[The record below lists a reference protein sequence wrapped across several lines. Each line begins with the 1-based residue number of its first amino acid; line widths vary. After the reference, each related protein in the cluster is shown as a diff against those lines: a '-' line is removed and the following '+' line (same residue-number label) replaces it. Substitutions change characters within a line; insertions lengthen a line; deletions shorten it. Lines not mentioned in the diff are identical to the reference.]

1 MSGFEIRLLLL
12 VAYNLVR
19 GNAMPNLIVDMGSQY
34 SHVIWRSVR
43 DLSREGKIVPK
54 DVSQKELSS
63 AEAIILSGG
72 PSSVTKDN
80 FHSIPNQIKKSGM
93 PILGICLGH
102 QLIAHSLGGKVVKGK
117 SAEYGISKI
126 VVDEGGVLLS
136 GLPKSFN
143 AWVSHFDEVAAMP
156 PGFVRLAH
164 SETCGVEAMENA
176 KRKIFSVQFHPEVWH
191 TENGEKIL
199 QNFLSQV

>member
-1 MSGFEIRLLLL
+1 MAI
-12 VAYNLVR
+12 
-19 GNAMPNLIVDMGSQY
+19 LIVDMGSQY

-43 DLSREGKIVPK
+43 DLGREGKIVPK
-54 DVSQKELSS
+54 GVSAKELAS
-63 AEAIILSGG
+63 ADAIILSGG

-80 FHSIPNQIKKSGM
+80 FHSLPDYIKKSGK

-117 SAEYGISKI
+117 SAEYGVSKI
-126 VVDEGGVLLS
+126 VVDKEGVLLS

-143 AWVSHFDEVAAMP
+143 AWISHFDEVVKMP
-156 PGFVRLAH
+156 SGFVRLAH

-199 QNFLSQV
+199 QNFLSQVRIA